1 MASDTIY
8 VPWLCMRRSG
18 YYANVQV
25 PAWAFALV
33 VVVVA
38 LAAVVAALLVLRSRR
53 SSNT

>member
-1 MASDTIY
+1 M
-8 VPWLCMRRSG
+8 CMRRSG
-18 YYANVQV
+18 YYANMQV

-38 LAAVVAALLVLRSRR
+38 LAVVVAALLVLRSRR